1 MRTFEQDFGALCQ
14 NQEANRITRRHLPM
28 ASCFDDKKRRFFV
41 VVLIFELLWENH
53 LFGPQ
58 FAIGRPLRRLRGV
71 RRVHGTEMGIH
82 LWKNSTFNGFRCCE
96 PYYYSKAN
104 CVCLQQEGRQ
114 VPNDEIKSD
123 VF

>member
-1 MRTFEQDFGALCQ
+1 M
-14 NQEANRITRRHLPM
+14 
-28 ASCFDDKKRRFFV
+28 
-41 VVLIFELLWENH
+41 VLSFELLWENH

-58 FAIGRPLRRLRGV
+58 FAIGRPLRRRGV
-71 RRVHGTEMGIH
+71 RRRHRRVHGTEMGIH

-123 VF
+123 AFLKVHSSDSFLYKCPAVAM